1 MRKVAAVA
9 AILVLAVSVAVAAP
23 AAKSAS
29 SPSSNKWLHVRVE
42 DGEGAKAERVHV
54 NVPLSLAEAVIPAI
68 NVDNFRNGK
77 IHVDLDGS
85 DNHLQDV
92 DIRKILEALRDTK
105 DGNFVTVEGAGDNV
119 QVAKQGG
126 YLVAKV
132 REGKE
137 GGSKVDARIPFEVV
151 DALLSGDKD
160 ELNLAAA
167 VRALGEH
174 GDGVLVTVD
183 DQKSKVRIWVDSKN
197 ESE

>member
-1 MRKVAAVA
+1 MKRLIAVA
-9 AILVLAVSVAVAAP
+9 GILALAAGVALASP
-23 AAKSAS
+23 ASKSTSKS
-29 SPSSNKWLHVRVE
+29 SSDKWLHVRVE
-42 DGEGAKAERVHV
+42 DGTGEDTERVHV

-77 IHVDLDGS
+77 VHVDMNGEDS
-85 DNHLQDV
+85 HLQDV
-92 DIRKILEALRDTK
+92 DFRKILTALRDTK
-105 DGNFVTVEGAGDNV
+105 DGNFVTVEGSRDNV

-126 YLVAKV
+126 YLVARV

-137 GGSKVDARIPFEVV
+137 GGTKVDAKIPFQVV
-151 DALLSGDKD
+151 EALLSGSNN
-160 ELNLAAA
+160 ELNIAAA

-183 DQKSKVRIWVDSKN
+183 DEKSKVRIWVDSKN

>member
-1 MRKVAAVA
+1 MKRLMAVA
-9 AILVLAVSVAVAAP
+9 GILVLAAGVALGAP
-23 AAKSAS
+23 ASKSAS
-29 SPSSNKWLHVRVE
+29 KSSSDKWLHVRVE
-42 DGEGAKAERVHV
+42 DGTGEDTERVHV

-77 IHVDLDGS
+77 IHVEMNRDDS
-85 DNHLQDV
+85 HLQDV
-92 DIRKILEALRDTK
+92 DIRKILMALRDTP
-105 DGNFVTVEGAGDNV
+105 DGNFVTVEGSGDNV

-126 YLVAKV
+126 YLVARI

-137 GGSKVDARIPFEVV
+137 GGAKVDAKIPFQVV
-151 DALLSGDKD
+151 EALLSGDKN
-160 ELNLAAA
+160 ELNIAAA

-183 DQKSKVRIWVDSKN
+183 DEKSKVRIWVDSKN